1 MDTIRILEDME
12 SQQAGIMEKAALA
25 DAILAVRKQ
34 IQPDCPRTTCCPEC
48 GQPCTL
54 FDTYCRHCGQRL
66 PLWTGWDGMYE
77 TKRIRIS
84 VTASPYKI
92 AD

>member
-12 SQQAGIMEKAALA
+12 SQQTGIMEKAALA

-66 PLWTGWDGMYE
+66 PRWIGWD
-77 TKRIRIS
+77 
-84 VTASPYKI
+84 V
-92 AD
+92 